1 MSWEEKNEE
10 LLLRRSFLFGIS
22 GIVICL
28 LPLFNAYFDLVNIP
42 MTPINGIGII
52 LQFFAISIAIM
63 VLRKRKI
70 SEETKDKAKKMILVL
85 GVALIFFFMVI

>member
-10 LLLRRSFLFGIS
+10 LLLKRSFLFGIT
-22 GIVICL
+22 GIIISL
-28 LPLFNAYFDLVNIP
+28 IPLFNQYFEWLNIP
-42 MTPINGIGII
+42 MAPINGVGLV

-70 SEETKDKAKKMILVL
+70 TEQTKDKAKKMILVL

>member
-10 LLLRRSFLFGIS
+10 LLLKRSFLFGIS
-22 GIVICL
+22 GIIICL
-28 LPLFNAYFDLVNIP
+28 FPLFNAYFDFVNIP